1 MPISSKV
8 SLNDGGNLARS
19 LFNNCSTLDCFAA
32 ISSGVPA
39 ENCNLGLGLK
49 FANLLPNSTPKPGIP
64 WLVFCVFD
72 VPPNLSALV
81 SGSGAY

>member
-1 MPISSKV
+1 M
-8 SLNDGGNLARS
+8 NDCGNLARS

-39 ENCNLGLGLK
+39 DHCSLGFGLK
-49 FANLLPNSTPKPGIP
+49 FANLLPNSTPKPGMP
-64 WLVFCVFD
+64 CLVFCVFA